1 MPVRRHTRKYRKI
14 KRKSNKRTRK
24 SNRKS
29 NKRTRKSN
37 RHFKKYRKSNKILWG
52 GSQQGN
58 TVTIHNLD
66 YEHSSHKPKPK
77 LGGKSIPFK
86 LLTRYNDGND
96 GNIFIKEELTLHSE
110 HICGGFNCIFLYS
123 DTNEEPPI
131 SDKILRITKLLNR
144 SSYENE
150 LKSNELVFKLFTNSN
165 NIAQILHYGT
175 AIIRE
180 DMYSIF
186 SIQPKYEMD
195 LLNYININSNTLTT
209 PQKTNI
215 LFLISNGLQIIH
227 DKKYV
232 HLDLKP
238 ENIFM
243 IGHVPY
249 IGDFGFMG
257 KIEGDDIFKGP
268 LSGTS
273 DYRDPEL
280 TKIEGTDPPQYSYTY
295 GNDIWGFGRILLVM
309 FFHEIDHDDTDELN
323 VLTSPLMFKFEILCN
338 KTILIIKKYSN
349 DELGVLSESI
359 FTKIER
365 RETISQ
371 INSGLNVLVNKYTE
385 QARQY
390 SGGV

>member
-1 MPVRRHTRKYRKI
+1 
-14 KRKSNKRTRK
+14 
-24 SNRKS
+24 
-29 NKRTRKSN
+29 
-37 RHFKKYRKSNKILWG
+37 
-52 GSQQGN
+52 
-58 TVTIHNLD
+58 
-66 YEHSSHKPKPK
+66 
-77 LGGKSIPFK
+77 
-86 LLTRYNDGND
+86 
-96 GNIFIKEELTLHSE
+96 
-110 HICGGFNCIFLYS
+110 
-123 DTNEEPPI
+123 
-131 SDKILRITKLLNR
+131 
-144 SSYENE
+144 
-150 LKSNELVFKLFTNSN
+150 
-165 NIAQILHYGT
+165 
-175 AIIRE
+175 
-180 DMYSIF
+180 MYSIF